1 MYAEILRMLIASQ
14 KTRVYYIDKGNRVC
28 ELCWNAEKSWFKG
41 SLNAQEYKAS
51 PNSVIT
57 TAVTKEQLKVYYRG
71 DDDDDGKSRLWV
83 AWVTRGEVTW
93 SRRPIM
99 TF

>member
-1 MYAEILRMLIASQ
+1 MLIASQ
-14 KTRVYYIDKGNRVC
+14 KTRVYYIDKVNRLC
-28 ELCWNAEKSWFKG
+28 ELGWNNAESWFKG
-41 SLNAQEYKAS
+41 SLNSQEYKAA

-57 TAVTKEQLKVYYRG
+57 TTVTKEQLKVYYRS
-71 DDDDDGKSRLWV
+71 DDNDDGKPRLFV
-83 AWVTRGEVTW
+83 AWVTRGEETW